1 MMWILFLVHQHL
13 KLYIQRDE
21 DIIFS
26 SCDMMWIL
34 FLVHQRL
41 KLYMRHDVDI
51 IFSSSAL
58 ETLLAA

>member
-26 SCDMMWIL
+26 S
-34 FLVHQRL
+34 
-41 KLYMRHDVDI
+41 
-51 IFSSSAL
+51 SAL
-58 ETLLAA
+58 ETLLAACCGYYF